1 MITYTLNIAQYI
13 ILIALSV
20 SAGYILNE
28 IVRAIRNDD
37 FFDWEQKKKPI
48 QLVAE

>member
-28 IVRAIRNDD
+28 IVRAIRNGD

>member
-20 SAGYILNE
+20 GTGYVLDE
-28 IVRAIRNDD
+28 IVRAIRNGD

>member
-20 SAGYILNE
+20 GTGYVLDE
-28 IVRAIRNDD
+28 IARAIRNGD

>member
-20 SAGYILNE
+20 SAGYTLHGI
-28 IVRAIRNDD
+28 IDAIKDGT
-37 FFDWEQKKKPI
+37 FFD
-48 QLVAE
+48 

>member
-20 SAGYILNE
+20 GTGYVLDEVI
-28 IVRAIRNDD
+28 RAIKDGT

>member
-20 SAGYILNE
+20 GTDYVLDE
-28 IVRAIRNDD
+28 IVRAIRNGD
-37 FFDWEQKKKPI
+37 FFD
-48 QLVAE
+48 